1 MKQRI
6 LILAANPV
14 GPGPLRLDEEVREI
28 QLGLRRSIGECVFEI
43 HQAWAPRPR
52 DVRRALLDYSPEF
65 VHFCGH
71 GAGDEG
77 LIFENDSGEPHL
89 ISTEALAGLFELF
102 SAQIKCV
109 VLNACYSDLQARA
122 IAQHIEAVVGMQ
134 RAIGDQSAVEFA
146 IGFYDAIAAS
156 RPPSEAFRFGCNAIQ
171 LAGAEGHLIPSLL
184 LQSNIIKTAFGKSES
199 TQLIPRHPVV
209 VSGTSRS
216 DRLMI
221 SDLRSLT
228 LSGWTMQSIMEA
240 TIKLDYENVAGLD
253 DRSEGGMDQWVAI
266 AESNPDTHALVMSQN
281 DEIVGYW
288 HFEALHDDLFE
299 KSLRGELEDDE
310 ITVDKVHFFCAPGV
324 YNLYFIIFC
333 VTKSY
338 RSFRVNRMLVEA
350 LLNRLEEFAEEGILV
365 HRISANAF
373 TKEGIGLCRSLGMR
387 YLRPHCRFG
396 EIYYLDLR
404 DSPLI
409 KTRPRLFKALSA
421 LN

>member
-1 MKQRI
+1 MKRRI
-6 LILAANPV
+6 LILAANPA
-14 GPGPLRLDEEVREI
+14 GTGPLRLSEEVREI
-28 QLGLRRSIGECVFEI
+28 EAGLGRSIKKSVFAI

-77 LIFENDSGEPHL
+77 LIFENESGEPHL
-89 ISTEALAGLFELF
+89 ISTQALADLFALF
-102 SAQIKCV
+102 SSQIKCV
-109 VLNACYSDLQARA
+109 VLNACYSEVQARA
-122 IAQHIEAVVGMQ
+122 IAKHIEAVVGMQ
-134 RAIGDQSAVEFA
+134 RAIGDRSAVEFA

-156 RPPSEAFRFGCNAIQ
+156 RTSSEAFRFGCNAIQ

-184 LQSNIIKTAFGKSES
+184 LQSNILKTTSEHS
-199 TQLIPRHPVV
+199 SSLQPSPGQPIGI
-209 VSGTSRS
+209 SGTSRS

-221 SDLRSLT
+221 ADLKSLT
-228 LSGWTMQSIMEA
+228 SSGWTMRSIMEA
-240 TIKLDYENVAGLD
+240 TIKLDYDNVAGLD
-253 DRSEGGMDQWVAI
+253 DRSEGDMDQWLAL

-288 HFEALHDDLFE
+288 HFEALQDDLFE
-299 KSLRGELEDDE
+299 KSLRGELEDIE
-310 ITVDKVHFFCAPGV
+310 ITIDRIRFFCAPGV

-333 VTKSY
+333 VMKPY
-338 RSFRVNRMLVEA
+338 RSFRVNRMLMEA

-373 TKEGIGLCRSLGMR
+373 TKEGIGLCRSLGMQ

-396 EIYYLDLR
+396 DIYYLDLR

-409 KTRPRLFKALSA
+409 KARPRLLKALSA